1 MAIDQINWSQFLQP
15 GSELPPDVTFQVVEE
30 RPGRNGGDDP
40 ECECQCQCECEK
52 GDNHECKT
60 SKVRA
65 HKFLLAGVS
74 PVFRK
79 QFFGPLKTTED
90 TVDIKDTTIE
100 AFTTMISYI
109 YEPSDSKTFSLS
121 DITCPQALCELLN
134 LSERYEML
142 TMGALVCSTLES
154 LPITSENMMFTATV
168 AKDFAVFENVSEMLL
183 GKCSEYC
190 TTKLK
195 TSDDVFNFL
204 KDTQDNYPGH
214 DKDLLLDLMRRAAKC
229 RNCLQRGSKCKDGEE
244 ISGSEAPGVLRAGL
258 VVARRE
264 PGKSTICGFP
274 CTVPVPV
281 LFPMPGEFGTSRGGF
296 LYKRTRSWYEHLRLW
311 GCAAGATEA
320 GGFWGLGGRVCP
332 KPQSLPQDRARVCPK
347 LWVRSKTEIE
357 HFFAQ
362 MYRPQQTTEC
372 KRMNFFQI

>member
-1 MAIDQINWSQFLQP
+1 MQTKKQHEVRQVCRKLGGDKPQYSHTVTSEARRMAIDQINWGQFLQP
-15 GSELPPDVTFQVVEE
+15 GSELPPDITFRVIEE
-30 RPGRNGGDDP
+30 QTRSDEGNDP
-40 ECECQCQCECEK
+40 EFGDAK
-52 GDNHECKT
+52 GDNHGVKT

-142 TMGALVCSTLES
+142 TMGALVRSTLES

-168 AKDFAVFENVSEMLL
+168 AKDFAVFEKVSEMLL
-183 GKCSEYC
+183 DKCSEFC

-244 ISGSEAPGVLRAGL
+244 ISASEAPGVLRAGL

-274 CTVPVPV
+274 CTAEF
-281 LFPMPGEFGTSRGGF
+281 LFPMPGNLGQAVVVSWTKGSLDCLPPKRLQTSF
-296 LYKRTRSWYEHLRLW
+296 VLRCIGHNKQLVS
-311 GCAAGATEA
+311 G
-320 GGFWGLGGRVCP
+320 
-332 KPQSLPQDRARVCPK
+332 
-347 LWVRSKTEIE
+347 
-357 HFFAQ
+357 
-362 MYRPQQTTEC
+362 
-372 KRMNFFQI
+372 